1 MKILI
6 GVLIVVT
13 LMGSGIAQDNDS
25 YLTALQNS
33 HDVDT
38 LQDGD
43 NRVARD
49 DFTPSVEHHHHESLD
64 SSPEPSYEYPKPEY
78 GVPSYN
84 PKTEYGPPV
93 YNFKPI
99 YGAPIHHPIYRAPQH
114 HYEYL
119 PAPTYSA
126 PRDSWFSLDK
136 FKLNFDLFTIGKI
149 LLKLLIFKKIIKFM
163 ALICLLLFLPK
174 LQGDTTS
181 TTVVRDEGRLLNAK
195 YDLKSRIDETTK
207 FAVTAMTAFKRKY
220 PDSCLGPMDLS
231 CKFGKMFDTI
241 DDKYSYESI
250 LRLYLPD
257 SIQPEGEGSKD
268 SS

>member
-1 MKILI
+1 MRLLI
-6 GVLIVVT
+6 CVLMTIVV
-13 LMGSGIAQDNDS
+13 LDSGIAAQDDDS
-25 YLTALQNS
+25 YLSALQNS

-49 DFTPSVEHHHHESLD
+49 DFQPSVEHHHHDSVV
-64 SSPEPSYEYPKPEY
+64 SSPVPNYEYPKPEY
-78 GVPSYN
+78 GAPSY
-84 PKTEYGPPV
+84 PKTEYGPPS
-93 YNFKPI
+93 YNFKPV
-99 YGAPIHHPIYRAPQH
+99 YGAPIHHPVYRVPQH
-114 HYEYL
+114 NHYDYL
-119 PAPTYSA
+119 PAPTYNA
-126 PRDSWFSLDK
+126 PRDNWFSLDK
-136 FKLNFDLFTIGKI
+136 FKFNFDLFTVGKI

-174 LQGDTTS
+174 LQSDSTTS
-181 TTVVRDEGRLLNAK
+181 TVVHDEGRQLNAK
-195 YDLKSRIDETTK
+195 YDLKTRIDETTK
-207 FAVTAMTAFKRKY
+207 FAVTAVNAFKRKY

-257 SIQPEGEGSKD
+257 SVTPDAEEPETS
-268 SS
+268 